1 MVARGAPDLIVA
13 GAGMAGLS
21 AAVRTREL
29 GALPRVHEKL
39 DRPGGSMLLSSGVV
53 WRYREFDRFR
63 AECPDG
69 DEELQ
74 RLVFDRLDSDLA
86 WLESLGARVLER
98 STGNPL
104 TAGVRFDTASLTEAL
119 VSAAGGEIAFGDPL
133 RELPQQP

>member
-1 MVARGAPDLIVA
+1 MVARSSPDLIVA

-21 AAVRTREL
+21 AAARTRDL

-63 AECPDG
+63 AECPHG

-74 RLVFDRLDSDLA
+74 RRGFEGLPPRPSFLA
-86 WLESLGARVLER
+86 TRGVGGCGAPPR
-98 STGNPL
+98 
-104 TAGVRFDTASLTEAL
+104 
-119 VSAAGGEIAFGDPL
+119 
-133 RELPQQP
+133 